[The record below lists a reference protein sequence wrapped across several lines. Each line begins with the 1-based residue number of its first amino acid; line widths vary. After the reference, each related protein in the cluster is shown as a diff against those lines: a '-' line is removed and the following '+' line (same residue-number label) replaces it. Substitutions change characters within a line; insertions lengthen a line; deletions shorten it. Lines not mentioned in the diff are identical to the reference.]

1 MKSGS
6 NLLDSKKN
14 ESWRDLPQSEQR
26 NSATQLMNAVE
37 ESAELVASGIHTAP
51 QAPVINIEVNI
62 GKNHRLMSDKEIM
75 KVYYINEDGIS
86 NTTLFNAI
94 HWF

>member
-37 ESAELVASGIHTAP
+37 ESAELVASRIHTVP
-51 QAPVINIEVNI
+51 QEPVINIEVNI
-62 GKNHRLMSDKEIM
+62 GKNEIF
-75 KVYYINEDGIS
+75 S
-86 NTTLFNAI
+86 NASQI
-94 HWF
+94 RK

>member
-37 ESAELVASGIHTAP
+37 ESAELVASCIHTAP

-62 GKNHRLMSDKEIM
+62 GKNEIFSNPSQ
-75 KVYYINEDGIS
+75 INE
-86 NTTLFNAI
+86 
-94 HWF
+94 